1 MKNHSKPVMRRE
13 FLKTGF
19 AGGAVLAVFPFKK
32 LLSLYDS
39 PIKSNSNR
47 SNNSHNK
54 LQEIVREYGSEFGA
68 IKLKD

>member
-19 AGGAVLAVFPFKK
+19 AGGTALAVLPIKK
-32 LLSLYDS
+32 FFSLYDS